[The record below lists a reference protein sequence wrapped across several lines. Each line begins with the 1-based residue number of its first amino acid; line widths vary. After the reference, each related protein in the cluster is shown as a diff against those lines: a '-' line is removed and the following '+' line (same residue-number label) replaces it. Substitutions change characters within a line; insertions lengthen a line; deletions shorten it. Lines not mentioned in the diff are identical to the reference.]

1 MLRGA
6 LAPWHLVLVALV
18 FMVLFGSKRLP
29 DSARALGKSLRIF
42 KAEMHALKD
51 DEPDNGTGSASQSS
65 TTPMI
70 QAAPTQV
77 TAPQPDE
84 GHRAQR

>member
-6 LAPWHLVLVALV
+6 LEPWHIVLVVLV

-42 KAEMHALKD
+42 KAEMHALND
-51 DEPDNGTGSASQSS
+51 GEPDKGPGSAPQPS
-65 TTPMI
+65 TTSMI
-70 QAAPTQV
+70 QAAPTQA
-77 TAPQPDE
+77 TAPQSVE
-84 GHRAQR
+84 GQRTQR